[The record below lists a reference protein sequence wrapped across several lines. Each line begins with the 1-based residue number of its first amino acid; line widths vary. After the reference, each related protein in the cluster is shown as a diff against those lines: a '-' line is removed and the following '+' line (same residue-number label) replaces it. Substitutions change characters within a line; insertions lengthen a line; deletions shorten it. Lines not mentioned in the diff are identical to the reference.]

1 MSRIIT
7 FAKRNRKELKR
18 FIKFMIVGGIGAVVD
33 FGVLNLL
40 AHAFD
45 VDLRIAGTISFAMA
59 VTSNFLWNRYWTY
72 PESQSFPAIP
82 QYIQFFIINAMALVI
97 RLPILTLLPMPIRS
111 LLESGLHLAPNTAE
125 VLGNNAALALAVA
138 IAMFWNFFINR
149 LVTYRH
155 IKVGQ

>member
-1 MSRIIT
+1 MSRIVT
-7 FAKRNRKELKR
+7 FAKRNRKEFKR
-18 FIKFMIVGGIGAVVD
+18 FVKFMFVGGLGAVVD

-40 AHAFD
+40 AHVFD

-59 VTSNFLWNRYWTY
+59 VTQNFLWNRHWTY
-72 PESQSFPAIP
+72 PESRAHPAIP

-97 RLPILTLLPMPIRS
+97 RLPILTLLPRPLGDLI
-111 LLESGLHLAPNTAE
+111 ETALHVPAQMAV
-125 VLGNNAALALAVA
+125 VLGNNAALAIAVV

-149 LVTYRH
+149 FVTYRH